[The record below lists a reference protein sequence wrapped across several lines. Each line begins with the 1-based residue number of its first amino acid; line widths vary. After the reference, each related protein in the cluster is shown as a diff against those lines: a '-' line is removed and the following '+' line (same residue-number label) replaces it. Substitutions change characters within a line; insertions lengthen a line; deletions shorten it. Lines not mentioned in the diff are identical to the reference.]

1 MLLTNF
7 YIHYFKFLLIC
18 MRQKRVFRP
27 WHIPIFINIPSFETT
42 DDGIPYRSNKTV
54 ITRLSALYRCRTAA
68 EYSPEPRF

>member
-27 WHIPIFINIPSFETT
+27 WHIPIFINIPSFDTT
-42 DDGIPYRSNKTV
+42 DDGIPYRSTKTYY
-54 ITRLSALYRCRTAA
+54 SAFG
-68 EYSPEPRF
+68 SI